1 MGEGN
6 QRHIYL
12 DYLRILAA
20 LGVICIH
27 TSCQL
32 LGNDGFEPASVGS
45 MSWNVAIIYDALSRF
60 CVPMFLMISGALFLG
75 RTRSGKWLYK
85 KILRILLAYFFWSLF
100 YALQSFDFNVRSLL
114 VRTLSGGPRFGF
126 LCYITGL
133 YLITPVLNKLV
144 VSKRCVGYYLIL
156 CFLFAFLEPQIF
168 DIFGARQI
176 PYISLLVK
184 LIHEFIEE
192 MRMTALMWI
201 PAYYVLGFA
210 LSHYEIKPKHRMALY
225 LMGLLGTAVTICFT
239 IWESILQESLVSY
252 WLSYRSVN
260 VLLVTAGMFVF
271 AKYELARIPCREKF
285 EKLIEQISKCTF
297 CVYLIHSYV
306 LDSFL
311 VNVVGISANSWN
323 ALISVPTVVLLV
335 FAVSLLI
342 SFIVNQ
348 IPVLNRYIV

>member
-1 MGEGN
+1 M
-6 QRHIYL
+6 
-12 DYLRILAA
+12 
-20 LGVICIH
+20 
-27 TSCQL
+27 
-32 LGNDGFEPASVGS
+32 
-45 MSWNVAIIYDALSRF
+45 
-60 CVPMFLMISGALFLG
+60 
-75 RTRSGKWLYK
+75 
-85 KILRILLAYFFWSLF
+85 
-100 YALQSFDFNVRSLL
+100 
-114 VRTLSGGPRFGF
+114 
-126 LCYITGL
+126 
-133 YLITPVLNKLV
+133 
-144 VSKRCVGYYLIL
+144 
-156 CFLFAFLEPQIF
+156 
-168 DIFGARQI
+168 
-176 PYISLLVK
+176 LVK